1 MAEDLALEPQLKESL
16 VKTNMIGNPGDD
28 SGIPVE
34 QMRAFYAA
42 AFAQSSSKIAVKHVT
57 DKTISGL
64 DCNQIHIRIYQ
75 PADAVSRKH
84 GLPILQTNHRQLHRQ
99 QHSHMP
105 NHDTNEKCDMSEE
118 AQITTET
125 DAQT

>member
-42 AFAQSSSKIAVKHVT
+42 AFV
-57 DKTISGL
+57 
-64 DCNQIHIRIYQ
+64 
-75 PADAVSRKH
+75 
-84 GLPILQTNHRQLHRQ
+84 
-99 QHSHMP
+99 
-105 NHDTNEKCDMSEE
+105 
-118 AQITTET
+118 
-125 DAQT
+125 